1 MSSHGHRSIVV
12 EGGAMRGIFA
22 AGVLDGFMRE
32 AFKPFDFAIGVSSGS
47 TNLIG
52 YLTGDYQ
59 RSYRILTELAQSKH
73 FIDPIRGMLGGHLCD
88 VEWLWRTSYDTIE
101 LHLERY
107 LQQRIPLYAVT
118 TRVEDGAPCYIE
130 VTEQNL
136 HQLFPASC
144 AIPIAFRDFPEVD
157 GVAMTDGGVADSIPV
172 VKAYEM
178 GAREITVVLS
188 RAEGYRKTGSR
199 TLGFTRRLLSHY
211 PKLCDAIEAR
221 AERYNATID
230 FINSPPSDCT
240 IHVIAPPKDMPVGR
254 FTRQRER
261 LEVGYNAGLR
271 AAFEH
276 IDKLSGAQPIARQPE
291 TLAQ

>member
-1 MSSHGHRSIVV
+1 MNLKDDTKRALVV

-32 AFKPFDFAIGVSSGS
+32 KFKPYDMAIGVSAGS

-52 YLTGDYQ
+52 YLTEDYK
-59 RSYRILTELAQSKH
+59 RSYRILTELAQSKD

-88 VEWLWRTSYDTIE
+88 VEWLWRTSYDEIE
-101 LHLERY
+101 LHFERY
-107 LQQRIPLYAVT
+107 LEAKIPLFAVT
-118 TRVEDGAPCYIE
+118 TRVEDGAPCYFK
-130 VTEQNL
+130 VTEHNM

-172 VKAYEM
+172 LKAYEM
-178 GAREITVVLS
+178 GAREITVILS
-188 RAEGYRKTGSR
+188 RAKGYRKTSTR
-199 TLGFTRRLLSHY
+199 SLGVTRRILSQY
-211 PKLCDAIEAR
+211 PKLCDAIEDR
-221 AERYNATID
+221 SERYNATID
-230 FINSPPSDCT
+230 FIENPPTDCT
-240 IHVIAPPKDMPVGR
+240 IHIIAPPEYMPVGR

-261 LEVGYNAGLR
+261 LEIGYNAGLR

-276 IDKLSGAQPIARQPE
+276 MDNLVHD
-291 TLAQ
+291 

>member
-1 MSSHGHRSIVV
+1 MTAKTKRALVV

-22 AGVLDGFMRE
+22 AGVLDGFMRDK
-32 AFKPFDFAIGVSSGS
+32 FKPFDVAIGVSAGS

-52 YLTGDYQ
+52 YLTDDYQ
-59 RSYRILTELAQSKH
+59 RSYRILTELAQSKD

-88 VEWLWRTSYDTIE
+88 VEWLWRTSYDQIE
-101 LHLERY
+101 LHFEHY
-107 LQQRIPLYAVT
+107 LAGKIPLYAVT
-118 TRVEDGAPCYIE
+118 TRVEDGAPCYIQ
-130 VTEQNL
+130 VNEQNM

-144 AIPIAFRDFPEVD
+144 AIPLAFRDFPEVD

-172 VKAYEM
+172 LKAYEM
-178 GAREITVVLS
+178 GAREITVILS
-188 RAEGYRKTGSR
+188 RAKGYRKTSGRS
-199 TLGFTRRLLSHY
+199 LGITRRILSQY
-211 PKLCDAIEAR
+211 PKLCDAIEDR

-230 FINSPPSDCT
+230 FIENPPADCT
-240 IHVIAPPKDMPVGR
+240 VHIIAPPDSMPVGR

-276 IDKLSGAQPIARQPE
+276 IDQL
-291 TLAQ
+291 

>member
-1 MSSHGHRSIVV
+1 MNLKDDTKRALVV

-32 AFKPFDFAIGVSSGS
+32 KFKPYDVAIGVSAGS

-52 YLTGDYQ
+52 YLTEDYQ
-59 RSYRILTELAQSKH
+59 RSYRILTELAQSKD

-88 VEWLWRTSYDTIE
+88 VEWLWRTSYDEIE
-101 LHLERY
+101 LHFERY
-107 LQQRIPLYAVT
+107 LEAKIPLFAVT
-118 TRVEDGAPCYIE
+118 TRVEDGAPCYFK
-130 VTEQNL
+130 VTEHNM

-172 VKAYEM
+172 LKAYEM
-178 GAREITVVLS
+178 GAREITVILS
-188 RAEGYRKTGSR
+188 RAKGYRKTSTR
-199 TLGFTRRLLSHY
+199 SLGVTRRILSQY
-211 PKLCDAIEAR
+211 PKLCDAIEDR
-221 AERYNATID
+221 SERYNATID
-230 FINSPPSDCT
+230 FIENPPADCT
-240 IHVIAPPKDMPVGR
+240 IHIIAPPEYMPVGR

-261 LEVGYNAGLR
+261 LEIGYNAGLR

-276 IDKLSGAQPIARQPE
+276 MDHLVHD
-291 TLAQ
+291 